1 MLLILP
7 LLLSMGAMGQSAP
20 ETAFKHG
27 ENLVY
32 VVSYKVMGVN
42 TDVAEVSMT
51 TREIDF
57 ENTPA
62 YHILAHAQVYPFF
75 RWFFNLNDKY
85 NSYLDRE
92 TLRPIQARADISE
105 GDYRFYSLMKFD
117 WDDRVVRSTYRNL
130 KRTED
135 NKKEM
140 ALSDKSF
147 DGVSLFYNLRCE
159 ETESFVP
166 NKPQTLSLVL
176 EDTIRTIRY
185 KFLGKETKN
194 FKKLGKFRTLKFS
207 CQLATS
213 NGESFEDGSE
223 FFLWIS
229 DDENKI
235 PLYIESPIRVGSIR
249 ARLATY
255 ENLKYPLDSK
265 IK

>member
-1 MLLILP
+1 
-7 LLLSMGAMGQSAP
+7 
-20 ETAFKHG
+20 
-27 ENLVY
+27 
-32 VVSYKVMGVN
+32 
-42 TDVAEVSMT
+42 
-51 TREIDF
+51 
-57 ENTPA
+57 
-62 YHILAHAQVYPFF
+62 
-75 RWFFNLNDKY
+75 
-85 NSYLDRE
+85 
-92 TLRPIQARADISE
+92 
-105 GDYRFYSLMKFD
+105 
-117 WDDRVVRSTYRNL
+117 
-130 KRTED
+130 
-135 NKKEM
+135 M